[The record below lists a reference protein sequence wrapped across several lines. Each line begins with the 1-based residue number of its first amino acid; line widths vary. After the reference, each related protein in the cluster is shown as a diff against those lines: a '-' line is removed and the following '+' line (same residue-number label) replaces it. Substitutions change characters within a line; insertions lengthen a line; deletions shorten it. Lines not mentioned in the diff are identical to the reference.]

1 MKKLFY
7 MTMMLLVAAGCSR
20 DEATLPGGSG
30 NDPTVEPPHFYGMAM
45 LENPAPQTRGVAVN
59 LKVWSRPAAQRSL
72 SVKFINVSSKT
83 ESFVAFVK
91 DVVKEWEKAGGVR
104 FHFVDNDQDALI
116 RVGFDYVRSMRTS
129 WALTGN
135 DHLEVYDKQTEPT
148 VHFAD
153 WPRIADAKKR
163 SDVLRAFGQVL
174 GLELEFRHPRFS
186 PGWVTIEGTDQI
198 DEEMIKEYWM
208 YELADYIS
216 WEELKTM
223 VLDPISYSAEQITH
237 TRNYDSLSV
246 MNWPFYEQIANNLK
260 ISSKDE
266 DYNTQLS
273 EQDKEFIVRLY
284 GEPLGNVPQPED
296 YLPLI
301 EFDYTGTAPVFTV
314 TTTKRLVV
322 IWDNEADECTY
333 VDIPEGATG
342 PYTATLSHTFA
353 EGRQRHITIG
363 EMLEYGQAMPETSQA
378 LTAFDFTR
386 AAGAEQIN
394 VSACNLAL
402 EKVWIR
408 GGREFVGQTLDFSQN
423 RAIKEL
429 YLIDVNQS
437 SAQITGCENLEILA
451 THPTIWK
458 PARITGPQY
467 AIVNKEPM
475 SPGSNIYETS
485 GPIAKWPVSAE
496 TLMPPLY
503 PSLNNVNMRGC
514 GKLKTL
520 SLDNTSI
527 LKLDLNRHSLLDYIL
542 LTTDNLGI
550 VGGGIPYGQH
560 LLNAVYGLPDRTG
573 MSPGVMVIRA
583 VRYVYTWDDAGEPQI
598 HGLSTSATTSKRYIG
613 YTTVLLNRNI
623 FDEINR
629 VIRSLNWIIV
639 WETGC
644 NVITD

>member
-1 MKKLFY
+1 
-7 MTMMLLVAAGCSR
+7 MTNRL
-20 DEATLPGGSG
+20 
-30 NDPTVEPPHFYGMAM
+30 
-45 LENPAPQTRGVAVN
+45 
-59 LKVWSRPAAQRSL
+59 
-72 SVKFINVSSKT
+72 
-83 ESFVAFVK
+83 
-91 DVVKEWEKAGGVR
+91 
-104 FHFVDNDQDALI
+104 
-116 RVGFDYVRSMRTS
+116 
-129 WALTGN
+129 
-135 DHLEVYDKQTEPT
+135 EPT

-186 PGWVTIEGTDQI
+186 PGWVTIEGADQI
-198 DEEMIKEYWM
+198 DEQRIKEYWM

-216 WEELKTM
+216 WEELKAM

-260 ISSKDE
+260 LTSADD
-266 DYNTQLS
+266 DYNTVLS

-284 GEPLGNVPQPED
+284 GEPLGNVPLPED

-301 EFDYTGTAPVFTV
+301 EFDYTGTAPAFTV

-408 GGREFVGQTLDFSQN
+408 GGREFVDQTLDFSRN

-437 SAQITGCENLEILA
+437 SAQITGCENLEILT

-467 AIVNKEPM
+467 AIVNTEPM

-485 GPIAKWPVSAE
+485 GPIAKWPVSTE

-514 GKLKTL
+514 GKLKC
-520 SLDNTSI
+520 S
-527 LKLDLNRHSLLDYIL
+527 
-542 LTTDNLGI
+542 
-550 VGGGIPYGQH
+550 V
-560 LLNAVYGLPDRTG
+560 
-573 MSPGVMVIRA
+573 
-583 VRYVYTWDDAGEPQI
+583 
-598 HGLSTSATTSKRYIG
+598 
-613 YTTVLLNRNI
+613 
-623 FDEINR
+623 
-629 VIRSLNWIIV
+629 WIIRRSSNS
-639 WETGC
+639 T
-644 NVITD
+644 